1 MKQKPLEA
9 EPECE
14 QDVEALLL
22 EVEKLKREEDRIRLL
37 RQKKEDQLR
46 SIIFRKEKIE

>member
-14 QDVEALLL
+14 PDMEALLL

-37 RQKKEDQLR
+37 RQKKEEQLR
-46 SIIFRKEKIE
+46 SIIFRKVRIQ